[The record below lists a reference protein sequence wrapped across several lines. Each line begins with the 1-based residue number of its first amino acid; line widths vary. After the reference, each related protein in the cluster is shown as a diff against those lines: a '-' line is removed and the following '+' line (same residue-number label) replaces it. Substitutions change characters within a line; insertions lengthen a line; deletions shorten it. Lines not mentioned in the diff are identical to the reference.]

1 MTIAAARAA
10 AIAALLLVALPAATL
25 AATAPAAPRSSAA
38 VTALLDRADMLMA
51 WPTHGVITLEYKG
64 RLTRESHFEHPH
76 ATRTYESLRR
86 VYVASPERIRQ
97 DFSTWVAG
105 DTVLGVETTLLI
117 KGHVLHRDDET
128 APWVALTGRE
138 AAMATRFVRGA
149 TPALALADAR
159 EHAARATIA
168 GAGGKA
174 PALSWPDSTGRVW
187 TLHFDGT
194 NAAPVSFE
202 SATANDWEGDIA
214 DSTVFGPDRPSAG
227 FWASQSLHT
236 RTHETDDGWWL
247 DETLQSAEW
256 HSAPT
261 NAYEAVNGPRVEEVM
276 PAPAAGVAD
285 SVPVLVP
292 LAPHVWAVELPDAD
306 TRSVVMEF
314 ADHLVVLDA
323 SAGSRQ
329 GEAILATIHAKLP
342 RKPVRFVAFSH
353 YHPDYTG
360 GLRPFLADSIK
371 VLCAPG
377 NADYVREIAARRF
390 TRHPDRLEL
399 MQRRSKGGWIP
410 QLELLGTPVWTHA
423 DSANEL
429 RVIDIGTRSNH
440 TDSYLVFVLPRDG
453 IVFEGDLGFFT
464 RGGKRVASRRARGLV
479 LALDAAGVKCER
491 VVQGWPVK
499 GNASE
504 IKMRELRE
512 LVAPQRP

>member
-1 MTIAAARAA
+1 MILAAARAA
-10 AIAALLLVALPAATL
+10 AIAAGMLVGVAASAL
-25 AATAPAAPRSSAA
+25 AAANAPAVPNAD
-38 VTALLDRADMLMA
+38 VTRLLDRAGVLMA

-64 RLTRESHFEHPH
+64 RLTREGHFEHPH

-117 KGHVLHRDDET
+117 NGHVLHRDDET
-128 APWVALTGRE
+128 APWVALNGRE
-138 AAMATRFVRGA
+138 AAMAARFVRGA
-149 TPALALADAR
+149 TPALALGDAR
-159 EHAARATIA
+159 EHAARATIT
-168 GAGGKA
+168 GAGGRS

-194 NAAPVSFE
+194 NAAPVVLE

-214 DSTVFGPDRPSAG
+214 DSTVFGPDRASAG
-227 FWASQSLHT
+227 FWAAQSVHT
-236 RTHETDDGWWL
+236 RTHEADDGWWL
-247 DETLQSAEW
+247 DETLQGAQW
-256 HSAPT
+256 HNAPT
-261 NAYEAVNGPRVEEVM
+261 NPYEAVNGPRVEEVM
-276 PAPAAGVAD
+276 PAPVVAVAD
-285 SVPVLVP
+285 PMPVLAP
-292 LAPHVWAVELPDAD
+292 LAPHVWAIELPDAD

-314 ADHLVVLDA
+314 AGHLVVLDA

-329 GEAILATIHAKLP
+329 GEAILATIRAHLP
-342 RKPVRFVAFSH
+342 RKPIRFVAFSH
-353 YHPDYTG
+353 YHPDYSG
-360 GLRPFLADSIK
+360 GLRPFLADSITI
-371 VLCAPG
+371 LCAPG
-377 NADYVREIAARRF
+377 NADDVREIAARRF
-390 TRHPDRLEL
+390 TRRPDRLE
-399 MQRRSKGGWIP
+399 RRSHGAWTP
-410 QLELLGTPVWTHA
+410 RLELLGTPVWTDA
-423 DSANEL
+423 DSVNEL
-429 RVIDIGTRSNH
+429 RVIDIGARSNH

-491 VVQGWPVK
+491 VVQGWPVR

-512 LVAPQRP
+512 LVGPQQP